1 MRPQPPMV
9 GLGEASPLH
18 RPQGAAVM
26 AAHRTRRLLKGW
38 SVGRR
43 EAIRI
48 RPRQAAALMAAHRIR
63 RLWKVSSAGQR
74 EAIRIRRP
82 TTLARHPGAT
92 IACEL
97 DLQGS
102 SAILHCLMVRLTKA
116 VAAG

>member
-1 MRPQPPMV
+1 MRPQPLTM
-9 GLGEASPLH
+9 GQREASPLH
-18 RPQGAAVM
+18 HPQAAALM
-26 AAHRTRRLLKGW
+26 AARRIRRLWKVS
-38 SVGRR
+38 SVGQRG
-43 EAIRI
+43 AIRI

-82 TTLARHPGAT
+82 TTLAQHPGAA
-92 IACEL
+92 IACGL

>member
-1 MRPQPPMV
+1 MRPQPPMA

-26 AAHRTRRLLKGW
+26 AAHRIRRLLKGW
-38 SVGRR
+38 SVGLP
-43 EAIRI
+43 EASRI
-48 RPRQAAALMAAHRIR
+48 RPRQGAAVLAADRIR
-63 RLWKVSSAGQR
+63 HLLKGWSAGRR

-92 IACEL
+92 IACGL

>member
-18 RPQGAAVM
+18 RPQ
-26 AAHRTRRLLKGW
+26 
-38 SVGRR
+38 
-43 EAIRI
+43 
-48 RPRQAAALMAAHRIR
+48 AAALMAARRIR